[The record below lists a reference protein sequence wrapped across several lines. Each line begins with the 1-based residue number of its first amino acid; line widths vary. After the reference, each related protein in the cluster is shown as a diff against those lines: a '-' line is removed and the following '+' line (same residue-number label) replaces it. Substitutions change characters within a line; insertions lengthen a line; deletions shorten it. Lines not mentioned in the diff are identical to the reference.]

1 MDDRNAS
8 REDRKVTGRGR
19 SSWEERLK
27 VATSK
32 PESLIEGEA
41 QILSGAGEAKPRPVE
56 ARDVQP
62 TIKIRLGWP
71 VRMLVNKE
79 LVLRPWIG

>member
-1 MDDRNAS
+1 MIGTHPERPKRSPD
-8 REDRKVTGRGR
+8 EDEAR
-19 SSWEERLK
+19 WEERLK

-71 VRMLVNKE
+71 VRMLVNKNSSFC
-79 LVLRPWIG
+79 LG